1 MDIMSFSP
9 FILADQTTVSHI
21 TRLTSPVQHESC
33 LTSLSMDN
41 QSHQLAGVIHILLS
55 MFPRLGKNFFKI
67 FLFIF
72 LTQLKGILYYRK
84 EIKIQEVPAR
94 SSHCSKHKP
103 TTPTPE
109 ILSRTN
115 YIAPGAILGKNPS
128 NTSLCPKMLNLQLL
142 IVHAYLVLRMVLA
155 RISRNFFD

>member
-1 MDIMSFSP
+1 M
-9 FILADQTTVSHI
+9 
-21 TRLTSPVQHESC
+21 
-33 LTSLSMDN
+33 
-41 QSHQLAGVIHILLS
+41 
-55 MFPRLGKNFFKI
+55 
-67 FLFIF
+67 
-72 LTQLKGILYYRK
+72 QLKGILYYRK

-103 TTPTPE
+103 TPTPE

-115 YIAPGAILGKNPS
+115 CFAPGAILGKYLS
-128 NTSLCPKMLNLQLL
+128 NTPLCPKMLNLQLL